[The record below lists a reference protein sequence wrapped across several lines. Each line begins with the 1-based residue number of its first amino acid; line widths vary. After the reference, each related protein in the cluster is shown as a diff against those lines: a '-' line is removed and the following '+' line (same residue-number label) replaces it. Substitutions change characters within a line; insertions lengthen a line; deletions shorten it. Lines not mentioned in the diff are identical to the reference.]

1 MRRSLVV
8 ALALALG
15 ASGCTHFVVVS
26 QSIAE
31 MNRTR
36 TAPAL
41 VDARARAPQMM
52 EHAEELRSAAD
63 LADKQKDEVAADL
76 LAERARVA
84 YERAVVLAR
93 LSRATDEAT
102 AAKLSVAK
110 SADEASELAAAR
122 ASFEKA
128 AETTASELAVA
139 RDAHAPAKV
148 VRADPERERAR
159 LVAARSLAAEG
170 HLLCRAGRLLA
181 EASPSAPLMADAMSR
196 LDVAEKAI
204 DGVVLTSAPSAPS
217 APHALDPIEAA
228 ARARASCLDALTRTR
243 RAAGSAEDADALL
256 AQLSARG
263 GLSPSRDE
271 RGVVVTLRG
280 AWKGTALTPDAE
292 RDLREL
298 GRIAAAHRT
307 YPVELVVHDGTPP
320 TEREHAEDV
329 ARGRAARAAMSA
341 GGAAVT
347 DANVETVGAAL
358 PILDPTGPDAR
369 ARNARL
375 EVVFVSGE

>member
-1 MRRSLVV
+1 M
-8 ALALALG
+8 
-15 ASGCTHFVVVS
+15 
-26 QSIAE
+26 
-31 MNRTR
+31 
-36 TAPAL
+36 
-41 VDARARAPQMM
+41 
-52 EHAEELRSAAD
+52 
-63 LADKQKDEVAADL
+63 
-76 LAERARVA
+76 
-84 YERAVVLAR
+84 
-93 LSRATDEAT
+93 
-102 AAKLSVAK
+102 
-110 SADEASELAAAR
+110 
-122 ASFEKA
+122 
-128 AETTASELAVA
+128 
-139 RDAHAPAKV
+139 
-148 VRADPERERAR
+148 
-159 LVAARSLAAEG
+159 
-170 HLLCRAGRLLA
+170 
-181 EASPSAPLMADAMSR
+181 
-196 LDVAEKAI
+196 
-204 DGVVLTSAPSAPS
+204 
-217 APHALDPIEAA
+217 DPIEAA

-298 GRIAAAHRT
+298 GRIAAAHPA

-320 TEREHAEDV
+320 TEREHADDV

-358 PILDPTGPDAR
+358 PTLDPAGPDAR